1 MVENPQLSP
10 LTLADRCTIEVSLP
24 EEAGLHRVPNRPR
37 PWEPAMGLWGQY
49 DFCGLK
55 RK

>member
-24 EEAGLHRVPNRPR
+24 EEAGLHRVPIGQDHGSRQ
-37 PWEPAMGLWGQY
+37 WGQY

-55 RK
+55 KK